1 MLKLPHELNAVQV
14 SILRR
19 KGTRERYAK
28 PRHCRRKTHSD
39 MRWPDLKRG
48 SHPDAAGTDAQ
59 NRSNQRLKQS
69 TVETASKP
77 RFERGDVVPIGNL
90 ALMTSIRCAGKR
102 LKSGKQYHG
111 HGVLNGRRGRA
122 GVDLR
127 ADEGSPSHDPGLPVG
142 RPKGP
147 GKRKL
152 GKHRPEIEALL
163 ANGSIQKFIAKRY
176 KSYGGFCTF
185 A

>member
-1 MLKLPHELNAVQV
+1 MAMVF
-14 SILRR
+14 S
-19 KGTRERYAK
+19 
-28 PRHCRRKTHSD
+28 
-39 MRWPDLKRG
+39 M
-48 SHPDAAGTDAQ
+48 AAE
-59 NRSNQRLKQS
+59 
-69 TVETASKP
+69 V
-77 RFERGDVVPIGNL
+77 ERGLIS
-90 ALMTSIRCAGKR
+90 AR
-102 LKSGKQYHG
+102 
-111 HGVLNGRRGRA
+111 
-122 GVDLR
+122 
-127 ADEGSPSHDPGLPVG
+127 DEGSPSHDPGLPVG